1 MMKPPRNAEGKNEMA
16 FLCACL
22 APDTGFRVKSWPF
35 SERPV
40 DGDRLTSLATNH
52 HVVPHLYRAL
62 QAAAEAGT
70 PIPEAWRGRL
80 RACCRTITAYNLQAL
95 GLLHHLQQTLGKS
108 GIAGLPIKGPAL
120 ALLAYGDVAARQF
133 EDLDL
138 VVRQENL
145 LAAVDLLEQ
154 EGFALREL
162 AITVDR
168 RQYLKTH
175 QNWSM
180 QKRGYAPLDLKSV
193 VISHTFSRP
202 GDVALL
208 EADRLSLSLGHGRE
222 LQVPGPESM
231 LLAVCLDGANELW
244 VKLSSV
250 ADVGMI
256 LTRYSDRNWPDWL
269 SQCAR
274 HGFKRAV
281 LVGAGLARTLLGIS
295 LPDVFFRAL
304 EQDAVAQRL
313 IRTAARRLLELK
325 PRHAIVVRQCWFVWQ
340 ALERRRDKWRYAYRL
355 LFIPGALELSMWP
368 VPGVFR
374 GLYFVLRP
382 LRLAWHAIVGGGREQ
397 RLARPAKAA
406 AAPDGMNG
414 HE

>member
-1 MMKPPRNAEGKNEMA
+1 MMNPPRIAEGKNEMA

-22 APDTGFRVKSWPF
+22 APATGFRVKSWPF
-35 SERPV
+35 SECPV
-40 DGDRLTSLATNH
+40 DGAMLMSLATNH

-70 PIPEAWRGRL
+70 PIPEAWLGHL

-95 GLLHHLQQTLGKS
+95 GLLHHLQQMLGKS
-108 GIAGLPIKGPAL
+108 GIALLPIKGPAL
-120 ALLAYGDVAARQF
+120 ALQAYGDVAARQF

-145 LAAVDLLEQ
+145 LAAVGILEQ

-162 AITVDR
+162 AATVDR

-175 QNWSM
+175 QNWSL

-222 LQVPGPESM
+222 LQAPGPESM

-250 ADVGMI
+250 ADVGML
-256 LTRYSDRNWPDWL
+256 LTRFRERNWPDFL
-269 SQCAR
+269 ERCAR
-274 HGFKRAV
+274 RGYKRPV
-281 LVGAGLARTLLGIS
+281 LVGAGLARNLLGIS
-295 LPDVFFRAL
+295 VPDVFSRAL
-304 EQDAVAQRL
+304 EQDAVAQGL
-313 IRTAARRLLELK
+313 IRVAAQRLLELK
-325 PRHAIVVRQCWFVWQ
+325 PRHAIVVRQCGFVWQ
-340 ALERRRDKWRYAYRL
+340 ALERKRDKWRYAYRL
-355 LFIPGALELSMWP
+355 LFIPGAMELSMWP
-368 VPGVFR
+368 VPGIFR
-374 GLYFVLRP
+374 GLYSVLRP
-382 LRLAWHAIVGGGREQ
+382 LRLAWHAIVGGGRKQ
-397 RLARPAKAA
+397 RLARPVEAA
-406 AAPDGMNG
+406 AAPDGMNN